1 MVTGH
6 YRTLVLSFNSLD
18 MNSLKYADSRFTEYQ
33 TVMLSKHTNR
43 KEYAEYAE
51 YADSRFT
58 EYHTVMLSKHRI
70 SYCHALKTH

>member
-1 MVTGH
+1 
-6 YRTLVLSFNSLD
+6 